1 MKRELGADRIELLK
15 NPQKSTTQCNDI
27 MTNKQKR
34 LVNYTNQNRTAN
46 QNRTGNNEVW
56 LQPRR

>member
-15 NPQKSTTQCNDI
+15 KPQKSTTQCNDI

-34 LVNYTNQNRTAN
+34 LVNYTNQNRT
-46 QNRTGNNEVW
+46 GNNEVW
-56 LQPRR
+56 LQPRQ